1 MCTCFVEKDNGPPP
15 PPHIPF
21 LFFYKHPRYWHNSY
35 CNYPVVVLLQR
46 YQELHF
52 LGLARSFP
60 QLAQFSPPPLPPP
73 VSPSLSTAGF
83 LVSLGSCFSLVV
95 WQLWLAP
102 CSGTSLN
109 PLPVLFPLA
118 CLCVCP
124 RWGHSRRTVGVMRSQ
139 TVLNGPNQAVQT
151 NNLLSLQFS
160 HQEQHSVKCQQ
171 QNSLMEQ
178 GRKNSNRSYIH

>member
-60 QLAQFSPPPLPPP
+60 QLAQFSPPPSLPPSLP
-73 VSPSLSTAGF
+73 LSALQGSSCLWGLVLASWFGSSGWLLAAEPALIPSPSSSPSHA
-83 LVSLGSCFSLVV
+83 
-95 WQLWLAP
+95 
-102 CSGTSLN
+102 
-109 PLPVLFPLA
+109 
-118 CLCVCP
+118 CVCV
-124 RWGHSRRTVGVMRSQ
+124 HVGVIPE
-139 TVLNGPNQAVQT
+139 GP
-151 NNLLSLQFS
+151 LGL
-160 HQEQHSVKCQQ
+160 
-171 QNSLMEQ
+171 
-178 GRKNSNRSYIH
+178 

>member
-1 MCTCFVEKDNGPPP
+1 MDPPP

-102 CSGTSLN
+102 CSGTSSKSPPR
-109 PLPVLFPLA
+109 PLPPRMPVCVSTLGVIPEGPLGLWGARRYSMVRIKLFRQITYSVFSSLI
-118 CLCVCP
+118 
-124 RWGHSRRTVGVMRSQ
+124 RSSI
-139 TVLNGPNQAVQT
+139 VWNV
-151 NNLLSLQFS
+151 
-160 HQEQHSVKCQQ
+160 
-171 QNSLMEQ
+171 NS
-178 GRKNSNRSYIH
+178 KTP